1 MVSNVL
7 LIGSLFGVFISYL
20 LILVKYAIYKKKYI
34 DGYSGFD
41 GAKEVTLN
49 YDEIN
54 IVNSSDVIFSEYD
67 AKRNVIRL
75 NNKNYDGNSYFDVVV
90 SMMLAGYSL
99 VNSGNSIYFKFKSVI
114 RKINYLG
121 FGSLIGLVL
130 SYFVGSIG
138 DAKIGIIVLVLLVIY
153 QYMRYQIAV
162 LANDEIKEVID
173 KEIYEKV
180 SGVINSIVNFNKI
193 SFIVMLLLI
202 VRMVVIILGM

>member
-1 MVSNVL
+1 MVSKIL
-7 LIGSLFGVFISYL
+7 LIGSLFGVIISYFL
-20 LILVKYAIYKKKYI
+20 VLVKYAIYKKKYL

-75 NNKNYDGNSYFDVVV
+75 NNKNYDGNSYFDIVV
-90 SMMLAGYSL
+90 STILAGYSL
-99 VNSGNSIYFKFKSVI
+99 VNSSNSNYFKFKSII

-130 SYFVGSIG
+130 FV
-138 DAKIGIIVLVLLVIY
+138 LFLIY
-153 QYMRYQIAV
+153 QYMRYMIAV
-162 LANDEIKEVID
+162 SGNEITKNNLD
-173 KEIYEKV
+173 KKIFSLIESIL
-180 SGVINSIVNFNKI
+180 NSSVTFYKL
-193 SFIVMLLLI
+193 SFIVSLIMIGRLI
-202 VRMVVIILGM
+202 VIIIGM